1 EDSKATRYVT
11 NGGDFRGPGETL
23 RSQKGMDFQS
33 AMDTFVEAWMA
44 ANTKTDQVQSQ
55 ALALTHKA
63 SPPSRPS
70 SVSSLPR
77 SPQSHQSQQS
87 QPQNP
92 QTPSVHPLQSQTPL
106 SAPQTPFSAH
116 NQHPKQEISASP
128 KQEGFDLSK
137 SASSTGPRIRP
148 AFRLVCVHT
157 YAPTHTR
164 TVDDGSYKRAVERLP
179 GAAAA
184 AGGLWQ
190 STQGL
195 EAKRLIPQE
204 ALHPVLIR
212 REFYER
218 FERYRACV
226 LRAYVYTR
234 SRARARASCVELHRR
249 DIARREGDLEQG
261 ELCRPDDGRMT
272 GKRAGDVAR
281 RRKPV

>member
-1 EDSKATRYVT
+1 MQFHGSVIDDPV
-11 NGGDFRGPGETL
+11 FRQRKPPPRCISHFG
-23 RSQKGMDFQS
+23 RS
-33 AMDTFVEAWMA
+33 
-44 ANTKTDQVQSQ
+44 SQ

-87 QPQNP
+87 QPQNTTQLP
-92 QTPSVHPLQSQTPL
+92 PVHPHQSQTPL

-116 NQHPKQEISASP
+116 NQHPKQEANTSP

-137 SASSTGPRIRP
+137 STSST
-148 AFRLVCVHT
+148 
-157 YAPTHTR
+157 
-164 TVDDGSYKRAVERLP
+164 DDGPYKRVAQRTWAGVDQGRRCK
-179 GAAAA
+179 G

-218 FERYRACV
+218 FERYPLYLSPTCRERPPKFEKFV
-226 LRAYVYTR
+226 LASLYHD
-234 SRARARASCVELHRR
+234 ARPITYEKYKDMEQLLPYIPPVHHEQFKTMP
-249 DIARREGDLEQG
+249 REEH
-261 ELCRPDDGRMT
+261 
-272 GKRAGDVAR
+272 K
-281 RRKPV
+281 